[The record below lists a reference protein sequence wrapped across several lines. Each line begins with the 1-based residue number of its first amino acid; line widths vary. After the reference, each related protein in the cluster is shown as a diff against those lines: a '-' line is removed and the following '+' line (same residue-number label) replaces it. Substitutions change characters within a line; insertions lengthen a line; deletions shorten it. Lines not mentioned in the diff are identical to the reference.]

1 LSGTPAPRAGSHL
14 VAAGATAGGPHS
26 CKEGGG
32 GAPPPPFSLLL
43 PLELS
48 SEVVMA
54 AASMA
59 PAARSSVT
67 SPDPPAL
74 LPDLRPVPP
83 DLLPRDL
90 DVSGGRQRRRRGSAW
105 ARFASAATR
114 PRRVRLPCISV
125 GASGSGSG
133 GGFRRDRCGA
143 RVLPFVAMAA
153 GGVLRRGGFHG
164 RRAAWWT
171 VSWVWRCVLTDKTR
185 IHLRSASVQTYTFF
199 TTGFPRFL
207 SIRGARGLLA
217 VNQVLI

>member
-1 LSGTPAPRAGSHL
+1 
-14 VAAGATAGGPHS
+14 
-26 CKEGGG
+26 
-32 GAPPPPFSLLL
+32 
-43 PLELS
+43 
-48 SEVVMA
+48 MA

-171 VSWVWRCVLTDKTR
+171 VSWVWRYVGGVMVVRPAVASLDVYERCYGGVASDGQGRRTR
-185 IHLRSASVQTYTFF
+185 DAMEAYLV
-199 TTGFPRFL
+199 
-207 SIRGARGLLA
+207 ARDAYLLCG
-217 VNQVLI
+217 